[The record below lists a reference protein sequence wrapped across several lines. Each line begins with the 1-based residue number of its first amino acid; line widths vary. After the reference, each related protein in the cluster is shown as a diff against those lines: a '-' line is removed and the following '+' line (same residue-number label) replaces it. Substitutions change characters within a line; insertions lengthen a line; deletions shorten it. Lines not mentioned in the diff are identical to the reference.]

1 MLSEFLDITKDSKK
15 LFEGTKILSAPYTCE
30 MNQYPTIFITFADAK
45 REKRSVISTIKKQIL
60 KEWAKY
66 DFVFEYSNK
75 YNQIQHDLIESVL
88 VDFQSDSLEGMD
100 DALIFLRDCLKNYY
114 HKEVMVIIDEY
125 DTPFIEGHVNGFYLD
140 IRNGLSALLHN
151 SLKTSNSLGLA
162 MLSDIQRVAEENI
175 FTDLN
180 NLVVC
185 DVVDSRYSHY
195 FGFDPDEVKGLL
207 KNRGLELNAEVKN
220 IYDGYRM
227 GSVEIYNPWSILNYI
242 DTKKLIPFWVNTSS
256 NTMIKSAIKQANLD
270 FKEQYENL
278 IQNGYL
284 ETEVNLQTSF
294 YEGTNTSTL
303 WGLFVNAG
311 YLTISKVLDYLRSKC
326 RIKIPNNEVEREF
339 VQLLKSI

>member
-1 MLSEFLDITKDSKK
+1 MLS
-15 LFEGTKILSAPYTCE
+15 G
-30 MNQYPTIFITFADAK
+30 
-45 REKRSVISTIKKQIL
+45 
-60 KEWAKY
+60 
-66 DFVFEYSNK
+66 
-75 YNQIQHDLIESVL
+75 
-88 VDFQSDSLEGMD
+88 
-100 DALIFLRDCLKNYY
+100 
-114 HKEVMVIIDEY
+114 
-125 DTPFIEGHVNGFYLD
+125 
-140 IRNGLSALLHN
+140 
-151 SLKTSNSLGLA
+151 
-162 MLSDIQRVAEENI
+162 IQRVAEENI
-175 FTDLN
+175 FSDLN

-256 NTMIKSAIKQANLD
+256 NTMIKSAIKQADLD

-294 YEGTNTSTL
+294 YEGTNFSTL

-311 YLTISKVLDYLRSKC
+311 YLIISKVLDYLRSKC
-326 RIKIPNNEVEREF
+326 RIEIPNNEVEREF